1 MEQDKNMAS
10 GRLSSSIMA
19 VEIENSSAQK
29 PQIITIKCQYFYHN
43 AACSMFICESNAF
56 SIRNMECT
64 ISTSSTVK
72 WLPPLVLA
80 VHITID
86 VLYCTVSQKLNGEE
100 IKPELEATA
109 PNIIFFPRERKKKQ
123 KKHMHSTNTE

>member
-1 MEQDKNMAS
+1 
-10 GRLSSSIMA
+10 
-19 VEIENSSAQK
+19 
-29 PQIITIKCQYFYHN
+29 
-43 AACSMFICESNAF
+43 
-56 SIRNMECT
+56 MECT

-109 PNIIFFPRERKKKQ
+109 PNIIFFPRERKKQ
-123 KKHMHSTNTE
+123 KKTHAFNKYRMMRNKINVALNTQYNIQ